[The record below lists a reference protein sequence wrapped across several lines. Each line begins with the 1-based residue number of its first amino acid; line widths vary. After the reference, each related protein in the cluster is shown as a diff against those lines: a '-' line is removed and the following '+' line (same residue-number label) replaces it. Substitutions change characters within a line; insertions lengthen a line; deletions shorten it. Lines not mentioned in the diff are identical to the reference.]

1 MEWVGCFLEWKENVA
16 ETGRSKFSFG
26 FEIKEPIW
34 VTHYIQPL
42 LLCQPIFCLLCLS
55 IGFPFKE
62 IYFQLSL
69 QFLGINSQLGKSFVG
84 GTAYAAQFQVILYC
98 VAVSIILF
106 AWVFLLLIC
115 LLFKEKLKKNPYL
128 HFKGRVKLCLW
139 DATSLERK
147 INNMLCAQEVGSWEI
162 LGLLSPVYIM

>member
-1 MEWVGCFLEWKENVA
+1 MEWVGCFLEWKENAA

-98 VAVSIILF
+98 IAVSIILF

-115 LLFKEKLKKNPYL
+115 LLFKEKLKKTHTFIL
-128 HFKGRVKLCLW
+128 KGELSFACGMQLPWK
-139 DATSLERK
+139 ERL
-147 INNMLCAQEVGSWEI
+147 ITCFMHRRWEVGKS
-162 LGLLSPVYIM
+162 